1 MMNKRFSFFMLLC
14 ILLISGACKTQYLVQ
29 QEKTEGKVIILDSIN
44 VPKPDSLT
52 LETIKPYKAQLDSQ
66 MNEIL
71 AYSEISMY
79 KDLPEGLLNNFI
91 SDLVFIKGNEYLK
104 KSNNL
109 SASICLLNHGGLR
122 SDLPKGAITMRNVY
136 ELMPFENELV
146 ALEVKGSNITK
157 LLKYLVQKGG
167 MPETGIRMSI
177 KDNAAANVT
186 IQGVPFDE
194 SKNYLIIT
202 SDYLAKGGDDMS
214 FLLNP
219 VNYYP
224 LGLKLRQA
232 IIDYLKEQTIKGNTV
247 TSQLDKRIYYE
258 K

>member
-1 MMNKRFSFFMLLC
+1 MTNKRFSFF
-14 ILLISGACKTQYLVQ
+14 ILISILMISGACKTHYLVQ
-29 QEKTEGKVIILDSIN
+29 HDKTDGKVIILDSIN

-52 LETIKPYKAQLDSQ
+52 LEIIKPYKAQLDSQ

-71 AYSEISMY
+71 AYSEITMY
-79 KDLPEGLLNNFI
+79 KDQPEGLLNNFI
-91 SDLVFIKGNEYLK
+91 SDLIYIKGNEYLK

-109 SASICLLNHGGLR
+109 TASICLLNYGGLR
-122 SDLPKGAITMRNVY
+122 TGLPKGAITMRNVY

-146 ALEVKGSNITK
+146 ALEIQGTK
-157 LLKYLVQKGG
+157 VALLLKYLAQKGG

-194 SKNYLIIT
+194 TKNYIIIT
-202 SDYLAKGGDDMS
+202 SDYLSTGGDDMT
-214 FLLNP
+214 FLLKP
-219 VNYYP
+219 VASYQ
-224 LGLKLRQA
+224 LGLKVRDA
-232 IIDYLKEQTIKGNTV
+232 IIDYLKEQTLSGKTV
-247 TSQLDKRIYYE
+247 TTQLDKRIYYE